1 MTKKEKREK
10 NDRGI
15 VDFIMIYKH
24 FFKDMP
30 NWINEMEDPRN
41 PSSLPPPSLSER

>member
-1 MTKKEKREK
+1 MTKKEKREKKK

-24 FFKDMP
+24 FFQGYAELDK
-30 NWINEMEDPRN
+30 
-41 PSSLPPPSLSER
+41 

>member
-1 MTKKEKREK
+1 MTKKEKREKKK

-24 FFKDMP
+24 LTKKTVLLHSGLCQGIP
-30 NWINEMEDPRN
+30 A
-41 PSSLPPPSLSER
+41 